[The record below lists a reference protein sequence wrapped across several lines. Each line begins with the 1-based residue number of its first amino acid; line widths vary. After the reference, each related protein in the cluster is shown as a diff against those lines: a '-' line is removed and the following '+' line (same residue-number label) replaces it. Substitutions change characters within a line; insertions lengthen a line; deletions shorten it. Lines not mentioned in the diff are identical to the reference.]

1 MKSAVYLLSGNRWIG
16 HLSNNLSD
24 DTKAQLVLCFGP
36 KKDFI
41 EFDIFSTLQQ
51 KFSSAQL
58 VMCSTAGE
66 IYQDTVTEDSIIAIA
81 FQFEKT
87 GLFST
92 SVNIA
97 DFSSSYDAAIQLAD
111 NLPKK
116 DLSYVLVF
124 SDGSLVNGSKLV
136 NGLNAALGKKILVT
150 GGLAGDG
157 TNFKST
163 LLGLNGTPA
172 EGKIVAIGFYGKNI
186 IIKHGSQGGSD
197 SFGLEKKIT
206 KSSDNVLY
214 ELEDQNALELYKKY
228 LGAEAKNL
236 PGAALLYPLSL
247 IVPGTTQPVVRT
259 ILTIDEI
266 SKSMTFSGDVPE
278 GSKVRFMK
286 SEEDKLIK
294 SASIA
299 AQQTLMN
306 IRHKP
311 DFALLISCVG
321 RKLLL
326 KSRIKEEVEAVKN
339 VYGSDIMMAGFYSY
353 GEISPADDSNECH
366 LHNQTMTITS
376 FFET

>member
-1 MKSAVYLLSGNRWIG
+1 MKSAVYLFSGNRWIG
-16 HLSNNLSD
+16 HLCNQLTD
-24 DTKAQLVLCFGP
+24 DKNAHLVLCFGP
-36 KKDFI
+36 KNGFI
-41 EFDIFSTLQQ
+41 QLDIFSALQK

-66 IYQDTVTEDSIIAIA
+66 IYQNTVTEDSVIAIA
-81 FQFEKT
+81 FQFDKT
-87 GLFST
+87 KLSTT
-92 SVNIA
+92 SVNIK
-97 DFSSSYDAAIQLAD
+97 DFPNSYDAAIQLAD
-111 NLPKK
+111 NLVKK

-136 NGLNAALGKKILVT
+136 NGLNAATDKNVLVT

-157 TNFKST
+157 INFEST
-163 LLGLNGTPA
+163 LVGLNETPA

-206 KSSDNVLY
+206 KSADNVLF

-228 LGAEAKNL
+228 LGPEAKNL

-247 IVPGTTQPVVRT
+247 TVPGTSLPVVRT
-259 ILTIDEI
+259 ILSIDEVL
-266 SKSMTFSGDVPE
+266 KSMTFSGDVPV

-286 SEEDKLIK
+286 SVDDKLIK

-306 IRHKP
+306 NKHKP
-311 DFALLISCVG
+311 EFALLISCVG

-326 KSRIKEEVEAVKN
+326 KSRIEEEVEAVKN
-339 VYGSDIMMAGFYSY
+339 VFGSNIMMAGFYSY

-366 LHNQTMTITS
+366 LHNQTMTITT
-376 FFET
+376 FYEL